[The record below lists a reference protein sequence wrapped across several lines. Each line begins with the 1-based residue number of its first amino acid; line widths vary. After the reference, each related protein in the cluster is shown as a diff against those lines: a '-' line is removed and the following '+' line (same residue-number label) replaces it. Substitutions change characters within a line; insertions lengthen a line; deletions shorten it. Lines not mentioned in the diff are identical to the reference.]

1 MSKSKDTYLKVAE
14 TYEKMGK
21 KKWAAAKNN
30 PDEGYK
36 FKQARDNFETARR
49 AREAAAKLK

>member
-1 MSKSKDTYLKVAE
+1 MAKSKETYLRVAE

-21 KKWAAAKNN
+21 KKWAEAKNN

-36 FKQARDNFETARR
+36 YQQARDNFDTARR
-49 AREAAAKLK
+49 ARESANKMK